1 MVLTLGRVDQLRVQV
16 GYRAQPDG
24 AAYEH
29 FLLDLPL
36 ENGFG
41 ERIEEEIL
49 ATLEPAI
56 YAGSDVPRHY
66 SIHQHRWHSSWVAAS
81 GVLDLGLLI
90 TAGRPG
96 PTARRAAYDAVGQ
109 AFRGLIELAGKPAVA
124 KLTRDSAVLR
134 ARRTVADVY
143 GLDPDSLS
151 VSTEQHDLA
160 VDSWELSMRSYET
173 GTYRVEVGFLDAYP
187 TSVRVRHEDQLEVLD
202 SVGTE

>member
-1 MVLTLGRVDQLRVQV
+1 MVLTLGRIDQVHVQV

-24 AAYEH
+24 AAYEQ

-41 ERIEEEIL
+41 ERIEEEVL
-49 ATLEPAI
+49 TALEPAI

-66 SIHQHRWHSSWVAAS
+66 SIHQHRWHTSWAAAS
-81 GVLDLGLLI
+81 GVLDLGLLV

-96 PTARRAAYDAVGQ
+96 PTARRAASDAVGQ
-109 AFRGLIELAGKPAVA
+109 AFRGLIELAGEPVVT
-124 KLTRDSAVLR
+124 KLSRDSAVVR
-134 ARRTVADVY
+134 ARRAVASVY
-143 GLDPDSLS
+143 GLDPESLA

-160 VDSWELSMRSYET
+160 VDSWALSLRSREKGMY
-173 GTYRVEVGFLDAYP
+173 GVEVGFLDGYA
-187 TSVRVRHEDQLEVLD
+187 TSVRVRHQDQLEVLD